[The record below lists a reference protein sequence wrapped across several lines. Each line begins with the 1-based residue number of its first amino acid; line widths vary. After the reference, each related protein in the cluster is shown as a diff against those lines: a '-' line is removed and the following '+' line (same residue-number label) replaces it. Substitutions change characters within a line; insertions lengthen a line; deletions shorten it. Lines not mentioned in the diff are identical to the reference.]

1 MLTREILLNLKD
13 GQEMKFLKIEEF
25 RMLPWERPGCWMSE
39 IVLLL
44 LVLITLRSYHTM
56 SGLKQHDFILL
67 LFWRPEVRHEFH
79 WARIDESTG
88 HALSEAARGESIPLP
103 LQLLELHCLHSLAC
117 GLFLHLQSQQ
127 GSTSL

>member
-1 MLTREILLNLKD
+1 MLTIEILLNLKD
-13 GQEMKFLKIEEF
+13 GQEMKFLKIEQF
-25 RMLPWERPGCWMSE
+25 HMLTWERPGCWMSE

-44 LVLITLRSYHTM
+44 LLLINLRSYHNM

-67 LFWRPEVRHEFH
+67 LFWRPEVRNEFH

-88 HALSEAARGESIPLP
+88 RALSEAPKEESLPLP

-127 GSTSL
+127 GSTLL